1 MKQVYL
7 KILDGKI
14 KKKQYLMKNRKVY
27 FFFIA
32 LCILQLFYLLYHRS
46 DFKFTI
52 LKNSFNINS
61 GKTFAVS
68 PEVIESN
75 NILINNKIN
84 NFNMS
89 KKLKNDTYF
98 YQRFVE
104 FNYPIRIKINS
115 KYIFFLI
122 DEEIT
127 NDCILHETGVYLKIA
142 KC

>member
-1 MKQVYL
+1 
-7 KILDGKI
+7 
-14 KKKQYLMKNRKVY
+14 
-27 FFFIA
+27 
-32 LCILQLFYLLYHRS
+32 LQLFYLLYHRS

>member
-1 MKQVYL
+1 
-7 KILDGKI
+7 
-14 KKKQYLMKNRKVY
+14 MKNRKIY

-32 LCILQLFYLLYHRS
+32 LCVLQLFYLLYHRS
-46 DFKFTI
+46 DFKFDI
-52 LKNSFNINS
+52 LKISFDKNS
-61 GKTFAVS
+61 GRSYAVS

-75 NILINNKIN
+75 NILVNSKIK
-84 NFNMS
+84 NFNLS

-104 FNYPIRIKINS
+104 FNYPIRLKNNS

-122 DEEIT
+122 DDEILS
-127 NDCILHETGVYLKIA
+127 DCVLYKTGTYLKLA